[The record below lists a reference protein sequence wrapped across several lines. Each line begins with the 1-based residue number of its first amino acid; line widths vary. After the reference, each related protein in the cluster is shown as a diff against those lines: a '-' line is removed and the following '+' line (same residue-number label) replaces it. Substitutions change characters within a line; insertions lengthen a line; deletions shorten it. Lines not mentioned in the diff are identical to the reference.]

1 MFSKQMNRLLWLTVV
16 VLIGVFAYRAQDTI
30 EMALSGVGKLD
41 VRPEP
46 ETSTLYLRW
55 RGKVDSPMAQR
66 ISEALDKHAGDNAR
80 IVLSLSSP
88 GGSLEHGAEV
98 IRLLR
103 RVADT
108 RRVDTVV
115 EGRGICASMCVPI
128 YLQGDVRTASA
139 NARFMFHEVSFRESF
154 SDDKIT
160 VPEKA
165 IGNATDRFF
174 ARYFLPVGVPQDWI
188 RQVRRDI
195 TGGVDVWKSAR
206 ELVDENAGIVQRIE

>member
-1 MFSKQMNRLLWLTVV
+1 MPSKQFNRILWVTVFI
-16 VLIGVFAYRAQDTI
+16 LMGFFAYRAQDTI

-46 ETSTLYLRW
+46 ESSTLYLRW

-66 ISEALDKHAGDNAR
+66 IAEALDKHSGDSSR

-103 RVADT
+103 RVGDR
-108 RRVDTVV
+108 RRVETIV
-115 EGRGICASMCVPI
+115 EGRGICASMCVPV
-128 YLQGDVRTASA
+128 YLQGEVRRASA
-139 NARFMFHEVSFRESF
+139 NARFMFHEVSIRESF
-154 SDDKIT
+154 SDDKID
-160 VPEKA
+160 VPERI
-165 IGNATDRFF
+165 IGGATDRFF
-174 ARYFLPVGVPQDWI
+174 SRYFLPAGVPEDWV

-206 ELVDENAGIVQRIE
+206 ELLDENAGIVQRIE

>member
-1 MFSKQMNRLLWLTVV
+1 MPSKQMNRLLWLIVV

-55 RGKVDSPMAQR
+55 RGKVDSPMAQL
-66 ISEALDKHAGDNAR
+66 ISEALDKHAGENSR

-88 GGSLEHGAEV
+88 GGSLDHGAEI

-108 RRVDTVV
+108 RRIETVV
-115 EGRGICASMCVPI
+115 EGRGICASMCVPV
-128 YLQGDVRTASA
+128 YLQGEVRTASA

-154 SDDKIT
+154 SDDKVT

-165 IGNATDRFF
+165 IGSATDRFF
-174 ARYFLPVGVPQDWI
+174 ARYFLPAGVPKDWI
-188 RQVRRDI
+188 LQVRHDI

-206 ELVDENAGIVQRIE
+206 QLVDENAGIVQRIE